1 VPSRRIVDGK
11 RMTATVD
18 HTHDSDPPLRD
29 LPLTLGN
36 LPRWPLLALI
46 RFYQL
51 TFSRAMPQGSC
62 RFYPTCSHYGYQ
74 AIYRY
79 GVFKG
84 GWLATWRVLRCQP
97 FSRGGYDPVP

>member
-1 VPSRRIVDGK
+1 
-11 RMTATVD
+11 MVD
-18 HTHDSDPPLRD
+18 HSHDSDPPLRD

-36 LPRWPLLALI
+36 LPRLPLLAVI

-51 TFSRAMPQGSC
+51 TFSRAVPQGSC
-62 RFYPTCSHYGYQ
+62 RFYPSCSHYGYQ

-79 GVFKG
+79 GVLKG
-84 GWLATWRVLRCQP
+84 GWLATWRILRCQP

>member
-1 VPSRRIVDGK
+1 
-11 RMTATVD
+11 MTATIE
-18 HTHDSDPPLRD
+18 HSHDSDPPLRD

-46 RFYQL
+46 RLYQL
-51 TFSRAMPQGSC
+51 TFSRTMLQGTC
-62 RFYPTCSHYGYQ
+62 RFYPTCSHYSYQ

-79 GVFKG
+79 GIFKG

>member
-1 VPSRRIVDGK
+1 V
-11 RMTATVD
+11 TATVE
-18 HTHDSDPPLRD
+18 HSHDNDPPLRD

-36 LPRWPLLALI
+36 LPRWPALAVI

-51 TFSRAMPQGSC
+51 TFSRTIPQGSC

-84 GWLATWRVLRCQP
+84 GWLATWRILRCQP

>member
-1 VPSRRIVDGK
+1 
-11 RMTATVD
+11 MTATVD
-18 HTHDSDPPLRD
+18 HAHDSDPPLRD
-29 LPLTLGN
+29 LPLTPGN

-51 TFSRAMPQGSC
+51 TFSRAIPQGSC
-62 RFYPTCSHYGYQ
+62 RFYPTCSHYGYL
-74 AIYRY
+74 AIYRH
-79 GVFKG
+79 GVLKG